1 VTPRRRTGW
10 IIALLS
16 VACIGLIIRHGH
28 PAKPSASFTSAAR
41 HSAATS
47 MADVHDRSGDVAAR
61 EARVENP
68 QRALQEGSMRGT
80 VADGDI
86 TLGFAGR
93 LKPDLALRRL
103 FDYYLALIGETDL
116 PGVRK
121 LLHQDLLQRQL
132 AQSVVEDVMHTFD
145 RYVGY
150 LQAATTLAEQPGL
163 TLQNQLPQ
171 LDALRQQMLG
181 KDLALEFY
189 GAEQAQQEQLLR
201 RLAVEA
207 DHSLSPAE
215 RARRL
220 QALDAATPA
229 PEQEARVQAT
239 VGDLV
244 RQQTTLFDEAH
255 ADSAT
260 RHAERAQVW
269 GDAVANRLG
278 QLDRQR
284 AQWQSRL
291 DAYAAQSERIQNNAA
306 LSAASR
312 QTALQQLLQTSFH
325 GTEQLQ
331 VEAMA
336 HSGLLGVAAR

>member
-1 VTPRRRTGW
+1 VTPRQRTGW
-10 IIALLS
+10 IFALLS
-16 VACIGLIIRHGH
+16 MACIGLIVWHGH
-28 PAKPSASFTSAAR
+28 PAKPTASFTSAAR
-41 HSAATS
+41 HTAAISRADGRETS
-47 MADVHDRSGDVAAR
+47 RDVSAR
-61 EARVENP
+61 EALIENP

-86 TLGFAGR
+86 TLGFAGQ
-93 LKPDLALRRL
+93 LTPDLALRRL
-103 FDYYLALIGETDL
+103 FDYYLALVGETDL

-121 LLHQDLLQRQL
+121 LLRQDLLHRQL
-132 AQSVVEDVMHTFD
+132 AESVVEDVMRAFD

-150 LQAATTLAEQPGL
+150 LQAATTLADQPGL
-163 TLQNQLPQ
+163 TLQNQLPKLQ
-171 LDALRQQMLG
+171 ALRQQMLG
-181 KDLALEFY
+181 KDLALGFY
-189 GAEQAQQEQLLR
+189 GAEQAQQQQLLR

-215 RARRL
+215 SERRL
-220 QALDAATPA
+220 EALDAAMPA
-229 PEQEARVQAT
+229 AEREARAQAT

-244 RQQTTLFDEAH
+244 QQQTALFEEAH

-269 GDAVANRLG
+269 GDAVADRLG
-278 QLDRQR
+278 QLDQQR

-291 DAYAAQSERIQNNAA
+291 ETYAAQRVRIQENGA
-306 LSAASR
+306 LSAESR
-312 QTALQQLLQTSFH
+312 QTALQQLLGTSFH

-336 HSGLLGVAAR
+336 RRGLLGVAAR